1 MVLWTTRLPVY
12 FLKLLGL
19 IFLPVLVPA
28 QEVHPEVQAALDWQL
43 PKNECKFKLKRSS
56 VASGMERKYKR
67 AMKKYEKC
75 IGKYLTGLAAERE
88 KMMAVA
94 HHGLTQA
101 QADII
106 MGHMRD
112 IQTTIQM
119 SRSQSAGQP
128 R

>member
-1 MVLWTTRLPVY
+1 MNRLKITP
-12 FLKLLGL
+12 LLGL

-56 VASGMERKYKR
+56 VVSGMERKYKR

-75 IGKYLTGLAAERE
+75 IGNYLTGLAAERE
-88 KMMAVA
+88 KMMTVP

-119 SRSQSAGQP
+119 SRSQSAGLP

>member
-1 MVLWTTRLPVY
+1 MNRLKITP
-12 FLKLLGL
+12 LLGL

-28 QEVHPEVQAALDWQL
+28 QEVHPEVQAALDWQP
-43 PKNECKFKLKRSS
+43 PKNECKFKLKRSN
-56 VASGMERKYKR
+56 VVSGMERKYKR
-67 AMKKYEKC
+67 AVKKYEKC
-75 IGKYLTGLAAERE
+75 IGNYLTGLAAERE

>member
-1 MVLWTTRLPVY
+1 MNT
-12 FLKLLGL
+12 LKITSLLGL
-19 IFLPVLVPA
+19 IFLPAVVLA
-28 QEVHPEVQAALDWQL
+28 QEVHAEVQTALDWQL

-56 VASGMERKYKR
+56 VTSGMERKYKR

-75 IGKYLTGLAAERE
+75 IGNYLTGLAAERE
-88 KMMAVA
+88 KMMAVV
-94 HHGLTQA
+94 HHGLTPA

-106 MGHMRD
+106 MRHMQG
-112 IQTTIQM
+112 IQTIIQM